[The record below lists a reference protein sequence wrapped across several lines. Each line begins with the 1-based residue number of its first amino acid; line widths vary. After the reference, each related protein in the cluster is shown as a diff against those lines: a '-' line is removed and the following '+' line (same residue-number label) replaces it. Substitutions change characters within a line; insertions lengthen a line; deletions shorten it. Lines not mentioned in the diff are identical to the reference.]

1 MKKKRRVRV
10 RVIRSMFPTDESTT
24 QENIEHEL
32 NEKLMKYDAI
42 KKANTKIE
50 KSLDTLALLKSKNES
65 NGKGKI

>member
-10 RVIRSMFPTDESTT
+10 RVIRSMFPTDESIT

-32 NEKLMKYDAI
+32 DEKLNKYDTI
-42 KKANTKIE
+42 KKTNNKIN
-50 KSLDTLALLKSKNES
+50 KSLDTLTLLKSKKDS

>member
-10 RVIRSMFPTDESTT
+10 RVIRSMFPTDESIT
-24 QENIEHEL
+24 QENIEHGL
-32 NEKLMKYDAI
+32 DEKLMKYDTI

-50 KSLDTLALLKSKNES
+50 KSLDTLGLLKSKKES

>member
-10 RVIRSMFPTDESTT
+10 RVIRSMFPTDESIT
-24 QENIEHEL
+24 QENIEHKL
-32 NEKLMKYDAI
+32 DEKLMKYDTI

-50 KSLDTLALLKSKNES
+50 KSLDTLGLLKSKKES

>member
-10 RVIRSMFPTDESTT
+10 RVIRSMFPTDESIT

-32 NEKLMKYDAI
+32 DEKLMKYDTI

-50 KSLDTLALLKSKNES
+50 KSLDTLGLLKSKKES